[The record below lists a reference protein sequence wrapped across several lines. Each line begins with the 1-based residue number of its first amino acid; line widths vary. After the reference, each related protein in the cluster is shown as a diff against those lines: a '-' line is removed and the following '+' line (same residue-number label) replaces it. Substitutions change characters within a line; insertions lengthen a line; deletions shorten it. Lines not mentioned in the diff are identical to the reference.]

1 METCIYVQVTCGSMD
16 EHLQVVQVTCGNP
29 DGHLQVVQVTCGSM
43 DGNLHICAITCG
55 SLDGYLP
62 FNAGHVTTDGI
73 IMHRTNTYIPVV
85 SL

>member
-29 DGHLQVVQVTCGSM
+29 DGHLHKCAVTCGSM
-43 DGNLHICAITCG
+43 
-55 SLDGYLP
+55 DGYLP

>member
-16 EHLQVVQVTCGNP
+16 EHLQVVQVTCGNL
-29 DGHLQVVQVTCGSM
+29 DGH
-43 DGNLHICAITCG
+43 LHICAITCE